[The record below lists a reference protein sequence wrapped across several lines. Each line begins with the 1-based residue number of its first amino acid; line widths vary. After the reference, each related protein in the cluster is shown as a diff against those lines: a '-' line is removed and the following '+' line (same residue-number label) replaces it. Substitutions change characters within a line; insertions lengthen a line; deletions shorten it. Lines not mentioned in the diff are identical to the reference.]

1 MATDAVSAIPEHEAS
16 GEVAEIYADIRAT
29 LGVTVVN
36 LIWRHLATIEGGLPW
51 AWATVKPLYT
61 SGLVE
66 AEARRLIDSLT
77 FPDLPMLH
85 ADVLRA
91 AGVEGSDLETIRAIL
106 ATYNRGNAL
115 NMLTLTALSVDPIG
129 AAEAP
134 DGGASPVPLP
144 PVPRVPELSEI
155 PAERHGLIMQLNTLG
170 GEEGDRIIASLYKHL
185 SPWPGLLLL
194 TWGLFAP
201 LHREGV
207 LEAAIGAARAAGRM
221 HAARIAGGLGA
232 PDPSPAADAV
242 RAAAEEFT
250 NRAIARMIPIAQM
263 LDRALPPS

>member
-1 MATDAVSAIPEHEAS
+1 MATDAVPAIPEHEAT
-16 GEVAEIYADIRAT
+16 GEIAEIYADIRAT

-51 AWATVKPLYT
+51 AWATVRPLYT
-61 SGLVE
+61 SGAVE
-66 AEARRLIDSLT
+66 AEAARLIQDLE
-77 FPDLPMLH
+77 FPELPPLP
-85 ADVLRA
+85 
-91 AGVEGSDLETIRAIL
+91 AGVLASAGVAGADLATVRAIL

-129 AAEAP
+129 TADEAGR
-134 DGGASPVPLP
+134 GGVPAPLA
-144 PVPRVPELSEI
+144 PVPRVPELHEI
-155 PAERHGLIMQLNTLG
+155 PAQHHGLILSLNTLG

-207 LEAAIGAARAAGRM
+207 LDAAIAAARAAGRM
-221 HAARIAGGLGA
+221 HAARIAGGLGD
-232 PDPSPAADAV
+232 PGPSPAAEAV

-263 LDRALPPS
+263 LSRALPPA